1 MLPLF
6 RIVGFS
12 VLVGLILAA
21 CGSSSGSQETT
32 LVASRPLRGCPPQGP
47 YPPRTENPNA
57 ASQLAPVG
65 PSSALVCRYVRK
77 VVHNVP
83 TSKVRRTEGRLGRG
97 TSLNSLV
104 SDLNSLTP
112 AEPGEVACGEL
123 PGAPEY
129 LVAFHYRDASDVYVR
144 TSYNYC
150 SFAGNEL
157 DRTTFVPTSTLK
169 HELDSILAG

>member
-1 MLPLF
+1 M
-6 RIVGFS
+6 
-12 VLVGLILAA
+12 
-21 CGSSSGSQETT
+21 
-32 LVASRPLRGCPPQGP
+32 
-47 YPPRTENPNA
+47 
-57 ASQLAPVG
+57 
-65 PSSALVCRYVRK
+65 
-77 VVHNVP
+77 
-83 TSKVRRTEGRLGRG
+83 TEGRLGRG
-97 TSLNSLV
+97 TSLDSLV

-150 SFAGNEL
+150 SFAGNGV

-169 HELDSILAG
+169 RELDSILTG